1 MFEREPNIDVVFRN
15 GLKNLEVLPPADV
28 WDNIPP
34 MPVRGTR
41 NRVFMGIAAGIAA
54 LVTFTLLASWF
65 TRSNSGDTLLS
76 EVTLA
81 GNDQP
86 PETGLLNAASPV
98 VRTTEREAEET
109 ESIAAVVTP
118 EYETAIAGSAESSTP
133 SLVSPAMG
141 GKQWEGNGSSEPA
154 ADDNITVIAQGLT
167 LDMDSPSE
175 LLTREKPAAG
185 EQRFMV
191 GASMSPS
198 VGFASPGND
207 AHISELMSGE
217 KIRPAY
223 TTGLAFGYRISQ
235 RITIQSG
242 IGLSS
247 MGQVVNGIDVFA
259 GLSDFYAVKSD
270 YLYKVET
277 SSGVIMTGNPD
288 LYLADSKNRV
298 ESLLPGNIAD
308 PSKYPLTQ
316 VGSNIHQVFRYLEL
330 PLLIRYKVIDR
341 SIDLNFSGGMSYG
354 LLVDNFAYTRSG
366 SDMIPIGHTAGVNTH
381 SLSSQIGL
389 GMEYNISGRF
399 TFNFEPVFRYYV
411 TPFNDLSGALYKP
424 YSFGLFS
431 GFFYKF

>member
-15 GLKNLEVLPPADV
+15 GLKNLEVLPPTDV

-41 NRVFMGIAAGIAA
+41 SRVFTGIAAGIAA
-54 LVTFTLLASWF
+54 LLSLTLIASWI
-65 TRSNSGDTLLS
+65 TRSDSATRSLS

-81 GNDQP
+81 ENDQL
-86 PETGLLNAASPV
+86 PETGQLISASPV
-98 VRTTEREAEET
+98 VRKVVRE
-109 ESIAAVVTP
+109 ESDGTIATVIP
-118 EYETAIAGSAESSTP
+118 DYETAIAGNGATSIP
-133 SLVSPAMG
+133 SLTSPNAISQMG
-141 GKQWEGNGSSEPA
+141 GGDVTADPA
-154 ADDNITVIAQGLT
+154 ADDNITVIAQGLAANNNT
-167 LDMDSPSE
+167 PAE
-175 LLTREKPAAG
+175 LLSSGKSADG

-198 VGFASPGND
+198 VGFSTSGND

-223 TTGLAFGYRISQ
+223 TTGLAFGYRISK

-247 MGQVVNGIDVFA
+247 MGQVINGIDVFA

-270 YLYKVET
+270 YLYSVET
-277 SSGVIMTGNPD
+277 TSGVIMTGNPD

-298 ESLLPGNIAD
+298 ESMIPGNIAD

-366 SDMIPIGHTAGVNTH
+366 SDMIPIGHTAGVNMH

-399 TFNFEPVFRYYV
+399 TFNVEPVFRYYV
-411 TPFNDLSGALYKP
+411 TPFNDLSGTLYRP

>member
-15 GLKNLEVLPPADV
+15 GLKNLEVLPPTDV

-41 NRVFMGIAAGIAA
+41 SRVFTGIAAGIAA
-54 LVTFTLLASWF
+54 LLTLTLVASWF
-65 TRSNSGDTLLS
+65 TRSDSATRSLS

-81 GNDQP
+81 ENGQP
-86 PETGLLNAASPV
+86 PETGQLISSSPV
-98 VRTTEREAEET
+98 VREVVRAESEGTIPTEIPDYEITITGNGETLMPSLSSTTEINRMGAGNAT
-109 ESIAAVVTP
+109 DDSAA
-118 EYETAIAGSAESSTP
+118 A
-133 SLVSPAMG
+133 
-141 GKQWEGNGSSEPA
+141 
-154 ADDNITVIAQGLT
+154 DNITVIAQGLAVNYNA
-167 LDMDSPSE
+167 PEE
-175 LLTREKPAAG
+175 LLSSGKSVDG
-185 EQRFMV
+185 DQRFMV

-198 VGFASPGND
+198 VGFSSSGND

-223 TTGLAFGYRISQ
+223 TTGLAFGYRISK

-247 MGQVVNGIDVFA
+247 MGQVINGIDVFA

-270 YLYKVET
+270 YLYSVET
-277 SSGVIMTGNPD
+277 TSGVIMTGNPD

-298 ESLLPGNIAD
+298 ESMIPGNIAD

-354 LLVDNFAYTRSG
+354 LLVDNFAYTKSG
-366 SDMIPIGHTAGVNTH
+366 SDMIPIGHTAGVNMH

-389 GMEYNISGRF
+389 GMEYNVSGRF
-399 TFNFEPVFRYYV
+399 TFNVEPVFRYYV
-411 TPFNDLSGALYKP
+411 TPFNDLSGTLYRP